1 MNTDELITIL
11 QGAHLQLCSTHNLL
25 VTDRPD
31 LPLTSKTSWTTNN
44 SSELR
49 KLDKAL
55 MFLSQAPR
63 PQKGSFE
70 DVFGHLGTPEEVAQ
84 EWSGLQAL
92 KEIVIRW
99 CKPVHIPSEL
109 DNLLTELDEW
119 LEQNP

>member
-1 MNTDELITIL
+1 MKTDEVITIL
-11 QGAHLQLCSTHNLL
+11 QSAHLHLCSIHNLL

-31 LPLTSKTSWTTNN
+31 LPRSLETSWTTNN

-55 MFLSQAPR
+55 MFLSHAPR
-63 PQKGSFE
+63 PQI
-70 DVFGHLGTPEEVAQ
+70 GHLGTPEEIAR

-109 DNLLTELDEW
+109 DNLLTELEEW